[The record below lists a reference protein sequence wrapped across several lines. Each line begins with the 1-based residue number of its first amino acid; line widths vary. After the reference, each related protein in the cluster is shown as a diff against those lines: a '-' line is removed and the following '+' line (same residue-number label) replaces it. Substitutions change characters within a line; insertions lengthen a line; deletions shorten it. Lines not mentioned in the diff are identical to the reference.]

1 MTMEPTSRFV
11 GERPTGVLLA
21 VTPDRARALPGSA
34 AGVPWRAWP
43 TRQCRLMWPHAAG
56 VGHRLVLLAVFLA
69 LLAAVL
75 PPIDGW
81 AAPITGDPSA
91 GSGPP
96 RTGATISCGVE
107 PDGTSTCAVS
117 SGRASVCPARVPGE
131 DIERSYRLYDY
142 LPTEGGCTLPA
153 EYWRTHSR
161 DGGAPFDNTWDL
173 LGGDAD
179 TKFFNAPE
187 THEQILARGVGEG
200 PYYRLARTYIA
211 AELNSINGAPL
222 SDDVAQ
228 ALEEATDLFLGAD
241 PAQLEAVTAA
251 RFDALAD
258 VLDDFNA
265 GDAGPGSCGP
275 QPEPFSSAD
284 LGKDIRGL
292 ETRDAGTVV
301 SVDERYG
308 RGGGVMT
315 IRPHDEGDQFVTTD
329 EAFTIAGA
337 RKAEFTT
344 VLADCVDVATGQQ
357 TTVEVGGLPS
367 EPQLASAAFLSRERL
382 MRVLVAI
389 NDPAQAA
396 EVAPASGATATTQ
409 SAAPALPGGGRGSG
423 GGGSGSPGAFPS
435 ATLPSVGG
443 GGGGGGADFVLVPD
457 VVGTTVS
464 DAARILAGVG
474 LRVGNVRAAERRAM
488 LEGIIGVAR
497 AQENM
502 IVVDQHP
509 EAGELV
515 SMEDAP
521 SVDLE
526 VEAPPDAIPEPG
538 SLLLFATGLV
548 LIVIVLMRRRAG

>member
-1 MTMEPTSRFV
+1 MR
-11 GERPTGVLLA
+11 
-21 VTPDRARALPGSA
+21 
-34 AGVPWRAWP
+34 
-43 TRQCRLMWPHAAG
+43 PHAAG
-56 VGHRLVLLAVFLA
+56 AGHRLVLLAAFLA

-75 PPIDGW
+75 APINGS

-96 RTGATISCGVE
+96 RTGATISCGLE

-117 SGRASVCPARVPGE
+117 SGRASVCPAREPGE

-161 DGGAPFDNTWDL
+161 DGGAPFDDTWDL

-187 THEQILARGVGEG
+187 THEQILVRGVGEG
-200 PYYRLARTYIA
+200 SYYRLARTYIA
-211 AELNSINGAPL
+211 AQLNSINGAPFP
-222 SDDVAQ
+222 DEVAS
-228 ALEEATDLFLGAD
+228 ALEAATELLLAAD
-241 PAQLEAVTAA
+241 PAQLETASAA
-251 RFDALAD
+251 RFEALAD
-258 VLDDFNA
+258 VLDRFNA
-265 GDAGPGSCGP
+265 GVAGPGSCGP

-284 LGKDIRGL
+284 LGKDIVGL

-308 RGGGVMT
+308 RGGGVVT
-315 IRPHDEGDQFVTTD
+315 IRPQGEGDQFVTTD

-344 VLADCVDVATGQQ
+344 VLADCVDVAAGQQ

-396 EVAPASGATATTQ
+396 EVAPAAGGATAAMP

-423 GGGSGSPGAFPS
+423 GGGSGSAAAFPS

-443 GGGGGGADFVLVPD
+443 GGGGGGDFVLVPD

-464 DAARILAGVG
+464 EAARILSGVG
-474 LRVGNVRAAERRAM
+474 LRIGNVRAAEQRAM
-488 LEGIIGVAR
+488 LDGIIGVAR

-502 IVVDQHP
+502 IVVDQQP

-515 SMEDAP
+515 SMDDPPA
-521 SVDLE
+521 VDLE
-526 VEAPPDAIPEPG
+526 VEAPPDAIPEPA
-538 SLLLFATGLV
+538 SLLLFATGLA
-548 LIVIVLMRRRAG
+548 LIVIVMMRRRAG